1 MFYKLIVKSKT
12 SFLDRLFTYA
22 SDEKLELG
30 TRVIVPFGNA
40 DVKSIAIVVEEIK
53 EKPDFPAKKITE
65 VLDSKPL
72 ISEELLDRVS
82 YLTVRFYYEA
92 GRDEKVKSF
101 IETAKLLPFLKGIKT
116 RKQYIQYYQYMEALV
131 AFHKYHGGKDQ

>member
-1 MFYKLIVKSKT
+1 MS
-12 SFLDRLFTYA
+12 LDL
-22 SDEKLELG
+22 EK
-30 TRVIVPFGNA
+30 
-40 DVKSIAIVVEEIK
+40 VENTIK
-53 EKPDFPAKKITE
+53 ELKTKKNQRGKPIGLLTVSQIRNLLAMSADILNE
-65 VLDSKPL
+65 VLDYPEENL
-72 ISEELLDRVS
+72 SEELLDRVS

>member
-1 MFYKLIVKSKT
+1 MS
-12 SFLDRLFTYA
+12 LDLN
-22 SDEKLELG
+22 K
-30 TRVIVPFGNA
+30 
-40 DVKSIAIVVEEIK
+40 VENTIK
-53 EKPDFPAKKITE
+53 ELKTKKNQRGKPIGLLTVSQIRNLLAMSADILNE
-65 VLDSKPL
+65 VLEYPEENL
-72 ISEELLDRVS
+72 SEELLDRIS

-101 IETAKLLPFLKGIKT
+101 IETANLLPFLKGIKT

>member
-1 MFYKLIVKSKT
+1 MS
-12 SFLDRLFTYA
+12 LDL
-22 SDEKLELG
+22 DK
-30 TRVIVPFGNA
+30 
-40 DVKSIAIVVEEIK
+40 VENTIK
-53 EKPDFPAKKITE
+53 ELKTKKNQRGKPIGLLTVSQIRNLLAMSADILNE
-65 VLDSKPL
+65 VLEYPEENL
-72 ISEELLDRVS
+72 SEELLDRVS

-116 RKQYIQYYQYMEALV
+116 RKQYIQYYQYMEALI

>member
-1 MFYKLIVKSKT
+1 MS
-12 SFLDRLFTYA
+12 LDL
-22 SDEKLELG
+22 DK
-30 TRVIVPFGNA
+30 
-40 DVKSIAIVVEEIK
+40 VENTIK
-53 EKPDFPAKKITE
+53 ELKTKKNQRGKPIELLTVSQIRNLLAMSADILNE
-65 VLDSKPL
+65 VLEYPEENL
-72 ISEELLDRVS
+72 SEELLDRVS

>member
-1 MFYKLIVKSKT
+1 MSLDLEKVENTIIELKT
-12 SFLDRLFTYA
+12 KKNQRGKTIGLLTVSQIRNLLA
-22 SDEKLELG
+22 MS
-30 TRVIVPFGNA
+30 A
-40 DVKSIAIVVEEIK
+40 DILN
-53 EKPDFPAKKITE
+53 E
-65 VLDSKPL
+65 VLEYPEENL
-72 ISEELLDRVS
+72 SEELLDRVS

-101 IETAKLLPFLKGIKT
+101 IETAKLLPFLKSIKT

>member
-1 MFYKLIVKSKT
+1 MS
-12 SFLDRLFTYA
+12 LDL
-22 SDEKLELG
+22 DK
-30 TRVIVPFGNA
+30 
-40 DVKSIAIVVEEIK
+40 VENTIK
-53 EKPDFPAKKITE
+53 ELKTKKNQRGKPIGLLTVSQIRNLLAMFADILNE
-65 VLDSKPL
+65 VLEYPEENL
-72 ISEELLDRVS
+72 SEELLDRVS

>member
-1 MFYKLIVKSKT
+1 MSLDLEKVENTIIELKT
-12 SFLDRLFTYA
+12 KKNQRGKPIGLLTVSQIRNLLA
-22 SDEKLELG
+22 MS
-30 TRVIVPFGNA
+30 A
-40 DVKSIAIVVEEIK
+40 DILN
-53 EKPDFPAKKITE
+53 E
-65 VLDSKPL
+65 VLEYPEENL
-72 ISEELLDRVS
+72 SEELLDRVS

-131 AFHKYHGGKDQ
+131 AFHKYHGGK

>member
-1 MFYKLIVKSKT
+1 MS
-12 SFLDRLFTYA
+12 LDL
-22 SDEKLELG
+22 DK
-30 TRVIVPFGNA
+30 
-40 DVKSIAIVVEEIK
+40 VENTIK
-53 EKPDFPAKKITE
+53 ELKTKKNRRGKPIGLLTVSQIRNLLAMSADILNE
-65 VLDSKPL
+65 VLEYPEENL
-72 ISEELLDRVS
+72 SEELLDRVS

>member
-1 MFYKLIVKSKT
+1 MSLDLEKVENTIIELKT
-12 SFLDRLFTYA
+12 KKNQRGKPIGLLTVSQIRNLLA
-22 SDEKLELG
+22 MS
-30 TRVIVPFGNA
+30 A
-40 DVKSIAIVVEEIK
+40 DILN
-53 EKPDFPAKKITE
+53 E
-65 VLDSKPL
+65 VLEYPEENL
-72 ISEELLDRVS
+72 SEELLDRIS

>member
-1 MFYKLIVKSKT
+1 MS
-12 SFLDRLFTYA
+12 LDL
-22 SDEKLELG
+22 DK
-30 TRVIVPFGNA
+30 
-40 DVKSIAIVVEEIK
+40 VENTIK
-53 EKPDFPAKKITE
+53 ELKTKKNQRGKPIGLLTVSQIRNLLAMSADILNE
-65 VLDSKPL
+65 VLEYPEESL
-72 ISEELLDRVS
+72 SEELLDRVS

>member
-1 MFYKLIVKSKT
+1 MSLN
-12 SFLDRLFTYA
+12 L
-22 SDEKLELG
+22 EK
-30 TRVIVPFGNA
+30 
-40 DVKSIAIVVEEIK
+40 VENTIK
-53 EKPDFPAKKITE
+53 ELKTKKNQRGKPIGLLTVSQIRNLLAMSADILNE
-65 VLDSKPL
+65 VLEYPEENL
-72 ISEELLDRVS
+72 SEELLDRVS

-101 IETAKLLPFLKGIKT
+101 IETANLLPFLKGIKT

>member
-1 MFYKLIVKSKT
+1 MS
-12 SFLDRLFTYA
+12 LDL
-22 SDEKLELG
+22 DK
-30 TRVIVPFGNA
+30 
-40 DVKSIAIVVEEIK
+40 VENTIK
-53 EKPDFPAKKITE
+53 ELKTKKNQRGKPIGLLTVSQIRNLLAMSADILNE
-65 VLDSKPL
+65 VLEYPEENL
-72 ISEELLDRVS
+72 SEELLDRVS

-131 AFHKYHGGKDQ
+131 AFHKYHGGKDQQDYVYKNSDYRNN

>member
-1 MFYKLIVKSKT
+1 MS
-12 SFLDRLFTYA
+12 LDL
-22 SDEKLELG
+22 DK
-30 TRVIVPFGNA
+30 
-40 DVKSIAIVVEEIK
+40 VENTIK
-53 EKPDFPAKKITE
+53 ELKTKKNQRGKAIGLLTVSQIRNLLAMSADILNE
-65 VLDSKPL
+65 VLEYPEENL
-72 ISEELLDRVS
+72 SEELLDRVS

>member
-1 MFYKLIVKSKT
+1 MS
-12 SFLDRLFTYA
+12 LDL
-22 SDEKLELG
+22 EK
-30 TRVIVPFGNA
+30 
-40 DVKSIAIVVEEIK
+40 VENTIK
-53 EKPDFPAKKITE
+53 ELKTKKNQRGKPIGLLTVSQIRNLLAMSADILNE
-65 VLDSKPL
+65 VLEFPEENL
-72 ISEELLDRVS
+72 SEELLDRVS

>member
-1 MFYKLIVKSKT
+1 MS
-12 SFLDRLFTYA
+12 LDL
-22 SDEKLELG
+22 DK
-30 TRVIVPFGNA
+30 
-40 DVKSIAIVVEEIK
+40 VENTIK
-53 EKPDFPAKKITE
+53 ELKTKKNQRGKPIGLLTVSQIRNLLAMSADILNE
-65 VLDSKPL
+65 VLEYPEENL
-72 ISEELLDRVS
+72 SEELLDRVS

-131 AFHKYHGGKDQ
+131 AFHKYHGGKDH

>member
-1 MFYKLIVKSKT
+1 MS
-12 SFLDRLFTYA
+12 LDLNKVENTIKELKQKKNQRGKPIGLLTVSQIRNLLAMSADILNEVLEYPE
-22 SDEKLELG
+22 EKL
-30 TRVIVPFGNA
+30 
-40 DVKSIAIVVEEIK
+40 
-53 EKPDFPAKKITE
+53 
-65 VLDSKPL
+65 
-72 ISEELLDRVS
+72 SEELLDRIS

-101 IETAKLLPFLKGIKT
+101 IETANLLPFLKGIKT

>member
-1 MFYKLIVKSKT
+1 MS
-12 SFLDRLFTYA
+12 LDL
-22 SDEKLELG
+22 DK
-30 TRVIVPFGNA
+30 
-40 DVKSIAIVVEEIK
+40 VENTIK
-53 EKPDFPAKKITE
+53 ELKTKKNQRGKPIGLLTVSQIRNLLAMSADILNE
-65 VLDSKPL
+65 VLEYPEENL
-72 ISEELLDRVS
+72 SEELLDRIS

>member
-1 MFYKLIVKSKT
+1 MS
-12 SFLDRLFTYA
+12 LDL
-22 SDEKLELG
+22 DK
-30 TRVIVPFGNA
+30 
-40 DVKSIAIVVEEIK
+40 VENTIK
-53 EKPDFPAKKITE
+53 ELKTKKNQRGKPVGLLTVSQIRNLLAMSADILNE
-65 VLDSKPL
+65 VLEYPEENS
-72 ISEELLDRVS
+72 SEELLDRVS

>member
-1 MFYKLIVKSKT
+1 MS
-12 SFLDRLFTYA
+12 LDLN
-22 SDEKLELG
+22 K
-30 TRVIVPFGNA
+30 
-40 DVKSIAIVVEEIK
+40 VENTIK
-53 EKPDFPAKKITE
+53 ELKTKKNQRGKPIGLLTVSQIRNLLAMSADILNE
-65 VLDSKPL
+65 VLEYPEENL
-72 ISEELLDRVS
+72 SEELLDRVS

-101 IETAKLLPFLKGIKT
+101 IETANLLPFLKGIKT

>member
-1 MFYKLIVKSKT
+1 MS
-12 SFLDRLFTYA
+12 LDL
-22 SDEKLELG
+22 DK
-30 TRVIVPFGNA
+30 
-40 DVKSIAIVVEEIK
+40 VENTIK
-53 EKPDFPAKKITE
+53 ELKTIKNQRGKPIGLLTVSQIRNLLAMSADILNE
-65 VLDSKPL
+65 VLEYPEENL
-72 ISEELLDRVS
+72 SEELLDRVS

-92 GRDEKVKSF
+92 GRGEKVKSF

>member
-1 MFYKLIVKSKT
+1 MSLDLDKVENTIKVLKT
-12 SFLDRLFTYA
+12 KKNQRGKPVGLLTVSQIRNLLA
-22 SDEKLELG
+22 MS
-30 TRVIVPFGNA
+30 A
-40 DVKSIAIVVEEIK
+40 DILN
-53 EKPDFPAKKITE
+53 E
-65 VLDSKPL
+65 VLEYPEENL
-72 ISEELLDRVS
+72 SEELLDRVS

-116 RKQYIQYYQYMEALV
+116 RKRYIQYYQYMEALV

>member
-1 MFYKLIVKSKT
+1 MS
-12 SFLDRLFTYA
+12 LDL
-22 SDEKLELG
+22 DK
-30 TRVIVPFGNA
+30 
-40 DVKSIAIVVEEIK
+40 VENTIK
-53 EKPDFPAKKITE
+53 ELETKKNQRGKPIGLLTVSQIRNLLAMSADILNE
-65 VLDSKPL
+65 VLEYPEEDL
-72 ISEELLDRVS
+72 SEELLDRVS

>member
-1 MFYKLIVKSKT
+1 MS
-12 SFLDRLFTYA
+12 LDL
-22 SDEKLELG
+22 DK
-30 TRVIVPFGNA
+30 
-40 DVKSIAIVVEEIK
+40 VENTIK
-53 EKPDFPAKKITE
+53 ELKTKKNQRGKPIGLLTVSQIRNLLAMSADILNE
-65 VLDSKPL
+65 VLEYPEENL
-72 ISEELLDRVS
+72 SEELLDRVS

-101 IETAKLLPFLKGIKT
+101 IEIAKLLPFLKGIKT

>member
-1 MFYKLIVKSKT
+1 MS
-12 SFLDRLFTYA
+12 LDL
-22 SDEKLELG
+22 DK
-30 TRVIVPFGNA
+30 
-40 DVKSIAIVVEEIK
+40 VENTIK
-53 EKPDFPAKKITE
+53 ELKTKKNQRGNPIGLLTVSQIRNLLAMSADILNE
-65 VLDSKPL
+65 VLEYPEENL
-72 ISEELLDRVS
+72 SEELLDRVS

>member
-1 MFYKLIVKSKT
+1 MS
-12 SFLDRLFTYA
+12 LDL
-22 SDEKLELG
+22 DK
-30 TRVIVPFGNA
+30 
-40 DVKSIAIVVEEIK
+40 VENTIK
-53 EKPDFPAKKITE
+53 ELKTKKNQRGKPIGLLTVSQIRNLLAMSADILNE
-65 VLDSKPL
+65 VLEYPEENL
-72 ISEELLDRVS
+72 SEELLDRVS

-116 RKQYIQYYQYMEALV
+116 KKQYIQYYQYMEALV

>member
-1 MFYKLIVKSKT
+1 MS
-12 SFLDRLFTYA
+12 LDL
-22 SDEKLELG
+22 DK
-30 TRVIVPFGNA
+30 
-40 DVKSIAIVVEEIK
+40 VENTIK
-53 EKPDFPAKKITE
+53 ELTTKKNKRGKPIGLLTVSQIRNLLAMSADILNE
-65 VLDSKPL
+65 VLEYPEENL
-72 ISEELLDRVS
+72 SEELLDRVS

>member
-1 MFYKLIVKSKT
+1 MS
-12 SFLDRLFTYA
+12 LDL
-22 SDEKLELG
+22 DK
-30 TRVIVPFGNA
+30 
-40 DVKSIAIVVEEIK
+40 VENTIK
-53 EKPDFPAKKITE
+53 ELKTKKNQRGKPIGLLTVSQIRNLLAMSADILNE
-65 VLDSKPL
+65 VLEYPEENL
-72 ISEELLDRVS
+72 SEELLDRVS

-131 AFHKYHGGKDQ
+131 AFHKYHGGKDR

>member
-1 MFYKLIVKSKT
+1 MS
-12 SFLDRLFTYA
+12 LDL
-22 SDEKLELG
+22 DK
-30 TRVIVPFGNA
+30 
-40 DVKSIAIVVEEIK
+40 VENTIK
-53 EKPDFPAKKITE
+53 ELKTKKNQRGKPIGLLTVSQIRNLLAMSADILNE
-65 VLDSKPL
+65 VLEYPEENL
-72 ISEELLDRVS
+72 SEELLDRVS
-82 YLTVRFYYEA
+82 YLTVRFYYEV

>member
-1 MFYKLIVKSKT
+1 MS
-12 SFLDRLFTYA
+12 LDL
-22 SDEKLELG
+22 EK
-30 TRVIVPFGNA
+30 
-40 DVKSIAIVVEEIK
+40 VENTIK
-53 EKPDFPAKKITE
+53 ELKTKKNQRGKPIGLLTVSQIRNLLAMSADILNE
-65 VLDSKPL
+65 VLEYPEENL
-72 ISEELLDRVS
+72 SEELLDRVS

>member
-1 MFYKLIVKSKT
+1 MSLDLEKVENTIIELKT
-12 SFLDRLFTYA
+12 KKNQRGKTIGLLTVSQIRNLLA
-22 SDEKLELG
+22 MS
-30 TRVIVPFGNA
+30 A
-40 DVKSIAIVVEEIK
+40 DILN
-53 EKPDFPAKKITE
+53 E
-65 VLDSKPL
+65 VLEYPEENL
-72 ISEELLDRVS
+72 SEELLDRVS